1 MRNYWGYNMS
11 YVMPDNQMNDIDR
24 LWEAVIKLQ
33 RQITVLE
40 RRIDKGGD

>member
-1 MRNYWGYNMS
+1 MS
-11 YVMPDNQMNDIDR
+11 YVMPDNSMNDIDK

-33 RQITVLE
+33 RQIVVLE